1 MVLIG
6 IGKDIAQRSASR
18 VTVNVDGMT
27 KFVELNLLQN

>member
-6 IGKDIAQRSASR
+6 IGKDIAQKSALR

-27 KFVELNLLQN
+27 KFVELSHQKN